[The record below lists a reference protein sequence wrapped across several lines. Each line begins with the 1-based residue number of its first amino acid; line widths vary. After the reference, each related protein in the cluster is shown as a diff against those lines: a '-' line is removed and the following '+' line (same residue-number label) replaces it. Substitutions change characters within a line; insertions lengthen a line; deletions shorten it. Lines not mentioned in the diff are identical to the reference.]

1 MDLQIALPVLLSW
14 AVHLSDYSEPVQPPQ
29 LQYRPHAFFVQE
41 VCGGRECK
49 AVGWY
54 NDQDVVYIDERLRYS
69 ETSFARSLLVH
80 ELIHYLQH
88 HSGGFDSRSCEDSI
102 ARERE
107 AYSVQNSYLL
117 SAQASINQIRPAP
130 VICAYETS
138 TAGNSG
144 WLMLAP
150 LHAAGTPNLKLGA
163 PVAYRIPAR
172 RQRLTTCV
180 ARHPMTRRM
189 L

>member
-14 AVHLSDYSEPVQPPQ
+14 AVHLSDYSEPVQSPQ
-29 LQYRPHAFFVQE
+29 LQYRTHAFFVQE

-54 NDQDVVYIDERLRYS
+54 NDQEVVYIDERLRYS

-88 HSGGFDSRSCEDSI
+88 QSGDFDSLSCEDSL

-117 SAQASINQIRPAP
+117 TAQGSINQIRPAP
-130 VICAYETS
+130 VICAYKAA

-144 WLMLAP
+144 SLVLAP
-150 LHAAGTPNLKLGA
+150 LHAVSA
-163 PVAYRIPAR
+163 PRGRMSATGRHQIPAR
-172 RQRLTTCV
+172 RQRLV
-180 ARHPMTRRM
+180 M
-189 L
+189 